1 MERGDVLDEAELL
14 LQNGEAR
21 DDISALPRNIGVKI
35 LTYLSI
41 VDLLRCAQVCRS
53 WKMMVNS
60 NVLWS
65 KVSFYFYSLNYYKKF
80 HGIYLFRLIYSQ
92 LKKC

>member
-1 MERGDVLDEAELL
+1 MDEAEL
-14 LQNGEAR
+14 QYANGEAR
-21 DDISALPRNIGVKI
+21 DDISALPRNAGVKI
-35 LTYLSI
+35 FSYLSI

-65 KVSFYFYSLNYYKKF
+65 KVSV
-80 HGIYLFRLIYSQ
+80 LFCFFSFFL
-92 LKKC
+92 